1 MNLQPSKSMNTSRFL
16 GRVTIAFVYSMR
28 CTGDGVSVGAQ
39 QQQNDHA
46 LSWKVN
52 IATGTLKRYQ
62 ENSFCWISM
71 GPQIEIGSQMYTQ
84 QEAGNC
90 CLMHFITLT
99 YCVSNVKKCI
109 YFKNVE
115 GHKTKLKIKRLLPTW
130 IPYHRLLSAYI
141 AELCTNWHFIP
152 NSVCLESVKEQKQDT
167 WAPFIIYVL

>member
-115 GHKTKLKIKRLLPTW
+115 GHKTKLKIKRLLPLEFPIIASCLLTLLNSAQTD
-130 IPYHRLLSAYI
+130 ISFPILSAWNLWRNRNKTH
-141 AELCTNWHFIP
+141 ELP
-152 NSVCLESVKEQKQDT
+152 L
-167 WAPFIIYVL
+167 